1 MTQLREQHTNLTG
14 HYLMTPAQRVFW
26 LIAIC
31 GNTLALLLTFYY
43 FNPWA
48 ITLLVLIVVYTSIGI
63 YDLTSSRHTLNRL
76 YPVIAYFRYFFESIR
91 TEIQQ
96 YFIAND
102 IEEMPFNR
110 EQRSLV
116 YRRSKGVS
124 DTISFGTQRDLMQT
138 NYQSIWHSMA
148 PKTVHEQSKRIT
160 VGSSQCTKPYLA
172 SRLNIS
178 AMSYGALS
186 SHAVEAMNLGAKQGD
201 FYHNTGEGGISSH
214 HLKHGGDLVWQL
226 GTGLFGCRN
235 PNGRFNA
242 EAFTKLATLEQVKMI
257 EIKLSQGAK
266 PGHGGV
272 LPQAKITD
280 EIAQIRGVSQDQDCV
295 SPAMNPEFSTPLEL
309 LAFVKQIRELS
320 GGKPIG
326 IKLCIGNPAE
336 FLCLAKAI
344 IETGII
350 IDFITVDGAEGGTG
364 AAPVEFTNRLGLMC
378 LEGVYFVN
386 NVLIGLGLRDEIKVI
401 ASGKTASGFDIV
413 NKIAFGAD
421 MINAARTFMMS
432 VGCIQSK
439 QCNTNK
445 CPTGIATQDKNRSKA
460 IDVTVKS
467 KQVASFHH
475 YTLHSFYELL
485 GAMGLEHVS
494 QLTHNMIKRRT
505 PNGMLESNTQT
516 LPELK
521 SDQLLN
527 PDEKLPGMWAT
538 WWKDARSDSFNIAD
552 TAPLYPPE
560 LSVKNI

>member
-1 MTQLREQHTNLTG
+1 
-14 HYLMTPAQRVFW
+14 MTPAQRAFW
-26 LIAIC
+26 LIAII
-31 GNTLALLLTFYY
+31 GNILAIFLSLNYDTA
-43 FNPWA
+43 WA
-48 ITLLVLIVVYTSIGI
+48 ITFQIVILTYTGVGI
-63 YDLTSSRHTLNRL
+63 FDLTYSSHTLNRL

-91 TEIQQ
+91 VEIQQ

-116 YRRSKGVS
+116 YRRAKGIS
-124 DTISFGTQRDLMQT
+124 DTIPFGTQRDLMQT

-148 PKTVHEQSKRIT
+148 PKVLHEDSKRIH
-160 VGSSQCTKPYLA
+160 VGSSQCTKPYNA

-214 HLKHGGDLVWQL
+214 HIKHGGDLVWQL
-226 GTGLFGCRN
+226 GTGLFGCRDT
-235 PNGRFNA
+235 NGRFNPD
-242 EAFTKLATLEQVKMI
+242 AFSKLAALEQVKMI

-280 EIAQIRGVSQDQDCV
+280 EIAKIRGISKDHDCV

-309 LAFVKQIRELS
+309 LSFVKRLRELS

-336 FLCLAKAI
+336 FLCLGKAMV
-344 IETGII
+344 ETGTVV
-350 IDFITVDGAEGGTG
+350 DFITVDGAEGGTG

-386 NVLIGLGLRDEIKVI
+386 NALIGLGLRSEIKVI

-421 MINAARTFMMS
+421 MINAARTFMLS

-439 QCNTNK
+439 QCDTNK
-445 CPTGIATQDKNRSKA
+445 CPTGIATQDKARSKA
-460 IDVTVKS
+460 INVKIKS
-467 KQVASFHH
+467 KQVTSFHH
-475 YTLHSFYELL
+475 LTLHSFYELL

-494 QLTHNMIKRRT
+494 QLSYNMIKRRT
-505 PNGMLESNTQT
+505 PNGMLESNTHT
-516 LPELK
+516 LPELTSK
-521 SDQLLN
+521 QLLA
-527 PDEKLPGMWAT
+527 DELTQEHYQKNSQALTGMWAT
-538 WWKDARSDSFNIAD
+538 WWKAARSDSFYIQD